1 MNMFEKILEI
11 LQNQLSI
18 DVTGVTEDTSFRDDL
33 RIDSLDLYEVV
44 TALEDEYG
52 IEIQP
57 EDLDGITTI
66 GDVVEFLAKR
76 GIE

>member
-1 MNMFEKILEI
+1 MFEKILEI

-18 DVTGVTEDTSFRDDL
+18 DVTGVTEETSFRDDL

-57 EDLDGITTI
+57 EDLDGIRTI
-66 GDVVEFLAKR
+66 GDVIEYLAAN

>member
-1 MNMFEKILEI
+1 MFDKILEI
-11 LQNQLSI
+11 LETQLSI
-18 DVTGVTEDTSFRDDL
+18 DVTGVTEETSFRDDL

-57 EDLDGITTI
+57 EDLDGIKTI
-66 GDVVEFLAKR
+66 GDVVEFLASK

>member
-1 MNMFEKILEI
+1 MFEKILEI

-18 DVTGVTEDTSFRDDL
+18 DVTGVTEETSFRDDL

-44 TALEDEYG
+44 TALEDEFG

-57 EDLDGITTI
+57 EDLDGIRTV
-66 GDVVEFLAKR
+66 GDVIEFLDSN

>member
-1 MNMFEKILEI
+1 MFEKILEI

-18 DVTGVTEDTSFRDDL
+18 DVTGVTEETSFRDDL

-57 EDLDGITTI
+57 EDLDGISTV
-66 GDVVEFLAKR
+66 GDVVEFLAAR

>member
-1 MNMFEKILEI
+1 MFEKILEI

-18 DVTGVTEDTSFRDDL
+18 DVTGVTEETSFRDDL

-44 TALEDEYG
+44 TALEDEFG

-57 EDLDGITTI
+57 EDLDGIRT
-66 GDVVEFLAKR
+66 V
-76 GIE
+76 

>member
-1 MNMFEKILEI
+1 MFEKILEI

-18 DVTGVTEDTSFRDDL
+18 DVTGVTEETSFRDDL
-33 RIDSLDLYEVV
+33 RIVSLDLYEVV
-44 TALEDEYG
+44 TALEDEFG

-57 EDLDGITTI
+57 EDLDGIRTV
-66 GDVVEFLAKR
+66 GDVIEFLAAN